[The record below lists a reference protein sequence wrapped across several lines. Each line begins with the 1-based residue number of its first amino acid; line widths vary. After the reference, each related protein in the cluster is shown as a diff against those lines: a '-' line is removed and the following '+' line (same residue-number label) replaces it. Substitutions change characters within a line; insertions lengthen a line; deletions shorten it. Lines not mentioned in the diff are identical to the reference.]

1 MIDRRHPFPRR
12 QARLKPTRA
21 RAETTSSASDDGSG
35 ATAGATVS
43 VVIEPSRK
51 PCEPLVE
58 RGRRWNSVI
67 VFDGDSIQRVRHP
80 RGDVGSDVYVSP
92 TENVLLT
99 DAGTEFS

>member
-1 MIDRRHPFPRR
+1 VGDRVF
-12 QARLKPTRA
+12 QVNVT
-21 RAETTSSASDDGSG
+21 ESDHLAADRW
-35 ATAGATVS
+35 AGKQ
-43 VVIEPSRK
+43 R